1 MLHGTTCPDKIGTSR
16 FSGENLYLRKFCLII
31 ISLALVSIHIQAQNG
46 WTQKANIPTPR
57 PGATAGVINDKIFLI
72 GGWPNS
78 NTAVNEVYDPSTNT
92 WESKT
97 LMPTARGFLSSAVVN
112 DTIYTIGG
120 GYPTPT
126 NKNEAYNPATNSW
139 TIKANMNVAR
149 INGRAGVVNG
159 IIYVIAGYPN
169 ERSCEAYNPQTNTW
183 TSRSNFPE
191 SIGGVVSVAVFN
203 ELVYVFGGGYYNGLK
218 TVYAYNPQ
226 TDTWTKKSDMLTPRT
241 VSQACLVNGK
251 IYVIGGATSEYNPTD
266 AVEEYDP
273 VNDTWTTK
281 SPMPVASAF
290 LSCAVVN
297 NKIYVFEGVENWSGT
312 TGGLK
317 VWEYDPAFHTDIA
330 AGNVSGTWTKANSPY
345 FINGEITIPNG
356 ETLTIEP
363 GVEVVFK
370 GHYKFNVQG
379 RLLAVGTQQDSISFT
394 AENTGTGWHG
404 IRFINTPNTNDLSNI
419 VFCSFRYGKANTGS
433 GLDRS
438 GGAIMING
446 YSNVLISDCL
456 FEYNMTSGD
465 ISTTGGPG
473 VCIFNGSPTVT
484 KSTFINNAGTSAG
497 AIKIDFKSDAII
509 SNNFIVNNTSYCG
522 AVLCAYQSD
531 NRPTISGNFI
541 SNNTASAGGG
551 GIFVYSSSNPRI
563 ENNII
568 IHNQAPIGGG
578 IYCLTN
584 ANPVLINNTIAY
596 NNATNGGGIYC
607 ETNSDPILINNIL
620 YGNSATTGKQ
630 VFINDA
636 QSDPHFLFCD
646 IQGGKDGFGGSGAG
660 AMYAGLYQD
669 NIDNDP
675 SFTNTLLDDYRLSD
689 LSPCIGAG
697 IDSIEVAG
705 VWYKAPQFCFNGNLR
720 PSPFG
725 SKPDVGGCEN
735 LLALP
740 VPVELISFTVTAD
753 GKEVTLNWSTAT
765 ELNNHGFEIQRKAFN
780 SDFATIAFVK
790 GQGTTTQKNDYS
802 FADRNLDEGKYFYRL
817 KQMDYDGK
825 HNYSATVEVDV
836 RLLDKFA
843 LDQNYPNPFNPTT
856 TIGYI
861 LQEKCN
867 ARLTLL
873 NTIGEEIAVL
883 VNEEQDKGYHKVGFN
898 GSKLTSGV
906 YFYRIQT
913 GNFVDTKK
921 LILLR

>member
-149 INGRAGVVNG
+149 INGRSGVGNG

-169 ERSCEAYNPQTNTW
+169 ERSCEA
-183 TSRSNFPE
+183 F
-191 SIGGVVSVAVFN
+191 
-203 ELVYVFGGGYYNGLK
+203 
-218 TVYAYNPQ
+218 NPQ
-226 TDTWTKKSDMLTPRT
+226 TDTWTKKSDMLTPRK

-297 NKIYVFEGVENWSGT
+297 NKIYVFEGVPDWSGT

-317 VWEYDPAFHTDIA
+317 VWEYDPAYHTDIA

-484 KSTFINNAGTSAG
+484 KSTFIHNDGTLGSAG
-497 AIKIDFKSDAII
+497 AIKVDFTSNAVISNNII
-509 SNNFIVNNTSYCG
+509 SNNTSSWGSIICG
-522 AVLCAYQSD
+522 YQSD
-531 NRPTISGNFI
+531 NQPTKSGKIIFENFAKV
-541 SNNTASAGGG
+541 TLAA
-551 GIFVYSSSNPRI
+551 IF
-563 ENNII
+563 
-568 IHNQAPIGGG
+568 
-578 IYCLTN
+578 
-584 ANPVLINNTIAY
+584 
-596 NNATNGGGIYC
+596 
-607 ETNSDPILINNIL
+607 
-620 YGNSATTGKQ
+620 
-630 VFINDA
+630 
-636 QSDPHFLFCD
+636 FLF
-646 IQGGKDGFGGSGAG
+646 
-660 AMYAGLYQD
+660 
-669 NIDNDP
+669 
-675 SFTNTLLDDYRLSD
+675 
-689 LSPCIGAG
+689 
-697 IDSIEVAG
+697 
-705 VWYKAPQFCFNGNLR
+705 
-720 PSPFG
+720 
-725 SKPDVGGCEN
+725 
-735 LLALP
+735 
-740 VPVELISFTVTAD
+740 
-753 GKEVTLNWSTAT
+753 
-765 ELNNHGFEIQRKAFN
+765 
-780 SDFATIAFVK
+780 
-790 GQGTTTQKNDYS
+790 
-802 FADRNLDEGKYFYRL
+802 
-817 KQMDYDGK
+817 
-825 HNYSATVEVDV
+825 
-836 RLLDKFA
+836 
-843 LDQNYPNPFNPTT
+843 
-856 TIGYI
+856 
-861 LQEKCN
+861 
-867 ARLTLL
+867 
-873 NTIGEEIAVL
+873 
-883 VNEEQDKGYHKVGFN
+883 
-898 GSKLTSGV
+898 
-906 YFYRIQT
+906 
-913 GNFVDTKK
+913 
-921 LILLR
+921 